1 MTLAAEIDGGA
12 IGMSV
17 AIFAAS
23 AGAVWLGWR
32 PLMAAVRD
40 RQARFDRTLRDN
52 LLLEVSGGAVIVGS
66 LAALA
71 LLAAAGYMLAAGVG
85 GAIGAAAGLVLP
97 SAMLGLLVRRRLN
110 RLEDQLVSGV
120 QTLSSGVR
128 AGLNLVQ
135 AMRLIARD
143 GPAPISQEFA
153 HLLREYEYGVPLEQA
168 MDKAAARIGSGDYRL
183 LFAALRTHRE
193 RGGDLGTTLDRIAE
207 SIREIQRLEK
217 RVRTLTAQG
226 RTTARW
232 LAAMPAVVLGIL
244 YLIDRDGTI
253 RVFQADVGKLILLI
267 IVVMNVAGFL
277 WIKKITSVDL

>member
-1 MTLAAEIDGGA
+1 LTLAAEIDGGA

>member
-40 RQARFDRTLRDN
+40 RQARFDRTLRDT